1 MRLVLALLLALWATS
16 AEAATK
22 CVNGSTGSDATTYA
36 ANDGVS
42 SCWQTLGRAAWG
54 STTRSSPNTGEALQA
69 GDTVNVAAGTYDYAG
84 TAAHSDAF
92 DVLYNPANSGSS
104 GSPIRFACIGTCII
118 TAPDWEAPVIGA
130 TGRDYIQWYASR
142 AAGYAWEIPA
152 CGENP
157 AGGDDCG
164 AGTAAGAPDT
174 GPVVCHTSDWC
185 HFEGL
190 DITATAPITYNDN
203 FPAFRF
209 QDVNGGT
216 VKNSSCADFTRDTGG
231 NHNQSCVMLYGT
243 QNVTIENNQFS
254 TSNSGVFF
262 KDTGTTAN
270 QGGNIVRFNRF
281 TTVRE
286 AVVWSQ
292 LTAGSTESGNDVYQN
307 VITGCTQ
314 AFGFIDGPA
323 QGSQSD
329 DVFNNT
335 AYDCSTSFAT
345 LDNNDGTHLGIRF
358 WNNIAS
364 TTTLGI
370 SSVSTMSAATIIN
383 FQHNVYRSFTNFY
396 NGSDGNRTL
405 ASFTAAYTDQENTSP
420 VGVDADPGFVN
431 AATGDFRLCTAAGV
445 PHASCAGASGILTQ
459 GVDALD
465 LDGDSSTSDN
475 IPAGA
480 YLTGLETIGIDTSG
494 DAPAPG
500 TGSATKLKLRVGEE

>member
-1 MRLVLALLLALWATS
+1 MRVVLALLLALWATS

-69 GDTVNVAAGTYDYAG
+69 GDTVNVAAGTYNFSG
-84 TAAHSDAF
+84 TVAHGDAF
-92 DVLYNPANSGSS
+92 DVLYNPANSGSV
-104 GSPIRFACIGTCII
+104 GNPIRFSCIGSCAI

-130 TGRDYIQWYASR
+130 TNRDYIQWYASR
-142 AAGYAWEIPA
+142 VAGYAWVIPA

-164 AGTAAGAPDT
+164 VGTAAGAPDT

-190 DITATAPITYNDN
+190 DITATAPITYVDN
-203 FPAFRF
+203 WPAFRF
-209 QDVNGGT
+209 QEVNGGT
-216 VKNSSCADFTRDTGG
+216 VRNNSCSDFTDSGGG
-231 NHNQSCVMLYGT
+231 NHNQSCLMLYGT
-243 QNVTIENNQFS
+243 QNVTIEHNEFN

-262 KDTGTTAN
+262 KDTSTTAN
-270 QGGNIVRFNRF
+270 QGGNIIRFNRF
-281 TTVRE
+281 TTVDE
-286 AVVWSQ
+286 AMVWSQ
-292 LTAGSTESGNDVYQN
+292 VTAGSTETGNDIYQN
-307 VITGCTQ
+307 VITGCVQ
-314 AFGFIDGPA
+314 AFGMIDGA

-329 DVFNNT
+329 DIVNNT
-335 AYDCSTSFAT
+335 VYNCSESFAQ
-345 LDNNDGTHLGIRF
+345 LDNNSGTHLGIRY
-358 WNNIAS
+358 WNNIAH
-364 TTTLGI
+364 TTTRGI
-370 SSVSTMSAATIIN
+370 DANSTMSAASILN
-383 FQHNVYRSFTNFY
+383 FEHNVYFNYVTTFY
-396 NGSDGNRTL
+396 RGSDGNRTL
-405 ASFTAAYTDQENTSP
+405 ASFKATYTDQEDGAP
-420 VGVDADPGFVN
+420 VGVDTDPGFAN
-431 AATGDFRLCTAAGV
+431 AAGGDFRLCTAAGV

-480 YLTGLETIGIDTSG
+480 YLTGLETIGIDSAG

-500 TGSATKLKLRVGEE
+500 TGSATKLKLRVGE